1 LFRCCPAARPWLFFW
16 TKRISGPDPAAVQAG
31 TVDPSIDAHSSPVRV
46 CTRTAHRGVILPR
59 PGGIQ
64 PRTGTIG
71 HPRRCSSARRQLRLV
86 HYELAA
92 DINRQATPARIS
104 CYRCLPPRK
113 AGLEPAGTV
122 VQTGWLTPLVAAG
135 LVQCPSPDS
144 FSQAVTPCS
153 RARWASGHRQ
163 SDDPAPNGADVHQ
176 YVFTNLRRP
185 VADGTELT
193 YTPEQALAVT
203 AVARGDSS

>member
-1 LFRCCPAARPWLFFW
+1 M
-16 TKRISGPDPAAVQAG
+16 Q
-31 TVDPSIDAHSSPVRV
+31 V
-46 CTRTAHRGVILPR
+46 CEH
-59 PGGIQ
+59 
-64 PRTGTIG
+64 
-71 HPRRCSSARRQLRLV
+71 RQLRLV
-86 HYELAA
+86 HGDEELAA
-92 DINRQATPARIS
+92 DINRQTTPARIG
-104 CYRCLPPRK
+104 CHRCLPPRQ

-122 VQTGWLTPLVAAG
+122 VQTAGSLRWLRPVWCRA
-135 LVQCPSPDS
+135 QPDS
-144 FSQAVTPCS
+144 FSQTVTLCS
-153 RARWASGHRQ
+153 RARWAPGHRQ